1 MLISLDLI
9 KPKLKHCLAESDK
22 RPCVDPNGG
31 NKVVFARVQ
40 ITVDLVSTPIVEIKL
55 FVQEFKLNLKLT

>member
-9 KPKLKHCLAESDK
+9 KPKLKNCLAESDK

-55 FVQEFKLNLKLT
+55 NLKLT